1 MHAPSN
7 PELLAPLA
15 VQTDSRIL
23 FVVMDGLGGVLG
35 AQPTALQRA
44 TCPNLDALA
53 AESAL
58 GRTIMV
64 ADGITPGS
72 GPGHFSLFGLDPLAY
87 DVGRGLLE
95 SLGLGVTVEAG
106 DVALR
111 GNYCNLDAEGI
122 CTDRRAGRLETEL
135 AAPLADVLNEA
146 IGRIEDVDVEV
157 HAGLQY
163 RFAAVFRGPG
173 LDGRVADTD
182 PQVEGHAPLA
192 ARARAPEAEKM
203 ARLCDAFVA
212 KAREALAGR
221 DVANGVL
228 LRGISGRPPIPTY
241 REFAKLR
248 PVCIAAYPA
257 YRGVAELLGMDIRWD
272 VEPTA
277 SVADQ
282 VDVLEDAWQGEHD
295 FFFLHIKKTDSYGE
309 DGNLDAKAGVI
320 EAFDAELPRIRALKP
335 DVIVITGDH
344 ASPAAIA
351 AHSWHPVPTLLWG
364 PWAEPDAH
372 TAFDE
377 ETCNAG
383 RLGMRLPATALLR
396 LALANAGKLAK
407 FGA

>member
-7 PELLAPLA
+7 PELLTPLA

-35 AQPTALQRA
+35 PEPTALQRA
-44 TCPNLDALA
+44 ACPHLDALA
-53 AESAL
+53 TESAL
-58 GRTIMV
+58 GRTVMV

-72 GPGHFSLFGLDPLAY
+72 GPGHFSLFGYDPLAY
-87 DVGRGLLE
+87 EVGRGLLE
-95 SLGLGVTVEAG
+95 ALGLGVDVAAG

-111 GNYCNLDAEGI
+111 GNYCNLDADGI
-122 CTDRRAGRLETEL
+122 CTDRRAGRLETEF
-135 AAPLADVLNEA
+135 AAPLAEILNDA
-146 IGRIEDVDVEV
+146 IGHIDGVDVEV

-182 PQVEGHAPLA
+182 PQREGLAPLA
-192 ARARAPEAEKM
+192 ARARVPAAETM
-203 ARLCDAFVA
+203 ARICDTFVA
-212 KAREALAGR
+212 KARDALGGR
-221 DVANGVL
+221 EVANGVL

-241 REFAKLR
+241 PEIAKLR

-282 VDVLEDAWQGEHD
+282 VAVLEDAWQGEHD
-295 FFFLHIKKTDSYGE
+295 FFFLHIKKTDSHGE
-309 DGNLDAKAGVI
+309 DGNEDAKAGVI

-344 ASPAAIA
+344 ASPGPMA
-351 AHSWHPVPTLLWG
+351 AHSWHPVPTLLYG
-364 PWAEPDAH
+364 PWAEPDAQR
-372 TAFDE
+372 TFDE
-377 ETCNAG
+377 EACDAG
-383 RLGMRLPATALLR
+383 RLGGRLPATALLR

>member
-1 MHAPSN
+1 
-7 PELLAPLA
+7 
-15 VQTDSRIL
+15 
-23 FVVMDGLGGVLG
+23 
-35 AQPTALQRA
+35 
-44 TCPNLDALA
+44 CPNLDALA

-58 GRTIMV
+58 GRTMMV

-72 GPGHFSLFGLDPLAY
+72 GPGHFALFGYDPLAY

-95 SLGLGVTVEAG
+95 ALGLGVRVSAG

-111 GNYCNLDAEGI
+111 GNYCNIAGDGT

-135 AAPLADVLNEA
+135 AAPLADILNAA

-173 LDGRVADTD
+173 IDGRVADTD
-182 PQVEGHAPLA
+182 PQLEGRAPHP
-192 ARARAPEAEKM
+192 ARARVPEAEKM
-203 ARLCDAFVA
+203 ARICDVFVA
-212 KAREALAGR
+212 KAREALGGR

-241 REFAKLR
+241 PEIAKLR

-257 YRGVAELLGMDIRWD
+257 YRGVAELLGMTIRRE

-277 SVADQ
+277 SIADE
-282 VDVLEDAWQGEHD
+282 VDVLEDAWKQDHD
-295 FFFLHIKKTDSYGE
+295 FFFLHVKKTDSYGE
-309 DGNLDAKAGVI
+309 DGNEAAKAKVI
-320 EAFDAELPRIRALKP
+320 EEFDAQLPRIRALNP

-344 ASPAAIA
+344 STPGPMAG
-351 AHSWHPVPTLLWG
+351 HSWHPVPTLLWG

-372 TAFDE
+372 TVFDE
-377 ETCNAG
+377 ETANAG
-383 RLGMRLPATALLR
+383 RLGARLPATALLR